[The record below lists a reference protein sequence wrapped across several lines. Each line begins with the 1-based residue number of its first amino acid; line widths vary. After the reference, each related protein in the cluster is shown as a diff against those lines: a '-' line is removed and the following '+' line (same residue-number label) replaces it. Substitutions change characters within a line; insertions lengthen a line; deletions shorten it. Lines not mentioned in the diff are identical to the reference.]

1 MSLDHDTEQKVLLC
15 VYEVLDSLDRK
26 GRRNLQNY
34 FENDKILEEPER
46 FRKGLVL
53 VFGDRGAKAVETWIV
68 TRLVSSFE
76 LKNESNLSLV
86 KAIEMIKVAE
96 TGSCK
101 RVKTRLRNRHVQAN
115 HHREF

>member
-1 MSLDHDTEQKVLLC
+1 MSLDHDTERRVLLC
-15 VYEVLDSLDRK
+15 IYDVLDSLDQK

-34 FENDKILEEPER
+34 FENDNILEEPER
-46 FRKGLVL
+46 FRKGLTL

-76 LKNESNLSLV
+76 LKKEPNLSLA
-86 KAIEMIKVAE
+86 KAIEMIKIVE

-101 RVKTRLRNRHVQAN
+101 RVKARSRNHHVHSN

>member
-1 MSLDHDTEQKVLLC
+1 MSLDHDVEQKVLLC
-15 VYEVLDSLDRK
+15 IYDVLDSLDRK

-34 FENDKILEEPER
+34 FESDNILEEPNR
-46 FRKGLVL
+46 FRKGLTL
-53 VFGDRGAKAVETWIV
+53 VFGDRGARAVETWIV

-76 LKNESNLSLV
+76 LKKESNLNLV
-86 KAIEMIKVAE
+86 KAIEMIKVSE

-101 RVKTRLRNRHVQAN
+101 KVKTRLRNRHVHAN